1 MARYASSSIGRAAD
15 SKSAGWVFES
25 PLACCKRIVLRSP
38 KYQARNPDM
47 AVSIY
52 KKGQGYWTRVMSAIA
67 MGMLVLMG
75 AVWLADHLK
84 NVRIG
89 RLEPIYTQAITFV
102 VVFAGFFWLGYY
114 LIGRKPK
121 TVDFLIA
128 TENEMKKVNWSSRR
142 EIRGSTLVVI
152 GLTVI
157 VALII
162 AVLDYLI
169 YTPLF
174 KWINVLETAA

>member
-1 MARYASSSIGRAAD
+1 MPRYASSSIGRAAD

-25 PLACCKRIVLRSP
+25 PLACCKRIVLRWP
-38 KYQARNPDM
+38 RHQARIPEM

-102 VVFAGFFWLGYY
+102 VVFAGFLWLGYY
-114 LIGRKPK
+114 LIGRKPPV
-121 TVDFLIA
+121 VDFMIA
-128 TENEMKKVNWSSRR
+128 TEGEMKKVNWSSRR
-142 EIRGSTLVVI
+142 EILGSTWIVI
-152 GLTVI
+152 ALTI
-157 VALII
+157 FI
-162 AVLDYLI
+162 AILCFTYDRVFQL
-169 YTPLF
+169 LF
-174 KWINVLETAA
+174 QWIDVLESA

>member
-1 MARYASSSIGRAAD
+1 
-15 SKSAGWVFES
+15 
-25 PLACCKRIVLRSP
+25 
-38 KYQARNPDM
+38 M
-47 AVSIY
+47 AVGIY

-89 RLEPIYTQAITFV
+89 GLEPIYTQAVTFV
-102 VVFAGFFWLGYY
+102 LVFAGFFWLGYY
-114 LIGRKPK
+114 LIGYKPK
-121 TVDFLIA
+121 VVDFLIA
-128 TENEMKKVNWSSRR
+128 TESEMKKVNWSSRR

-152 GLTVI
+152 GLTLV

-162 AVLDYLI
+162 AVLDYVI

-174 KWINVLETAA
+174 KWVNVLETAS